1 MNEPHFMDE
10 LLDEIEQQEN
20 LQSEAY
26 CDIVLAEIASLET
39 KIKDTFNLAEEEQT
53 LIQDF
58 ALRRTSKLQERI
70 DFLSRKLESYLRE
83 SGNRTLSLPHGA
95 IKIRKKQD
103 KVEISDMQEF
113 LLHASPQ
120 MLNTIPEQAKPD
132 IAGIKSWIKMTGGKL
147 PPGVRI
153 IEGQESFSYKLK
165 DNTNGTDTTD
175 EA

>member
-1 MNEPHFMDE
+1 MDE

-39 KIKDTFNLAEEEQT
+39 KIHNTFNLAEEEQT

-83 SGNRTLSLPHGA
+83 SGQKTINLPRGA
-95 IKIRKKQD
+95 IKIRKKPD
-103 KVEISDMQEF
+103 RIEIEDMQAF
-113 LLHASPQ
+113 LLHAKGD
-120 MLNTIPEQAKPD
+120 MLNTVPEQVKPD

-165 DNTNGTDTTD
+165 DNTNGTDPTD